1 MKLQMAHYLPRW
13 KPFGLW
19 LLLVVVPLTATVAI
33 AEPAGPDA
41 LRQQAV
47 SEYIDG
53 ATRELDA
60 YRQKIGAVARPGN
73 EQQVSEAKANFDECD
88 RLLTDL
94 KSADP
99 EHFDL
104 IKAAYENAR
113 AEMVKAI
120 QAAQSA

>member
-53 ATRELDA
+53 ATRERA
-60 YRQKIGAVARPGN
+60 IVEVGAIVAVGGRRCG
-73 EQQVSEAKANFDECD
+73 
-88 RLLTDL
+88 LG
-94 KSADP
+94 
-99 EHFDL
+99 
-104 IKAAYENAR
+104 
-113 AEMVKAI
+113 
-120 QAAQSA
+120 